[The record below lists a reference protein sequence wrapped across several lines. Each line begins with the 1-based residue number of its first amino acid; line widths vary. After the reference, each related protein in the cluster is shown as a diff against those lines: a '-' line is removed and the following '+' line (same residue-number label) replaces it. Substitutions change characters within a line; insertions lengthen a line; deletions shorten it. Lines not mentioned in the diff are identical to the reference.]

1 MNADVLIVGAGPAG
15 SSIALR
21 LARAGIDVA
30 LLERS
35 RFPRTKVC
43 GEYLS
48 PGALLALRDL
58 GCADAVLG
66 SAHRVRRV
74 SLAAFGSVPVILALP
89 GEGAVSLPRATLDDG
104 LRSAALA
111 SGARALHGAFLSA
124 VEDSDGVRVA
134 YRDADGADRDCR
146 ARVLVGAD
154 GAWST
159 VAARSGLAGDQR
171 RGGRWAVG
179 GHVRGA
185 ECGSDDVLEM
195 CIGAGGYFARNPLG
209 GDLANAMLVM
219 PRPAAGDAAAGAI
232 VDELS
237 AGRLHFDASKLEKR
251 VAIGPLRY
259 EPSRLA
265 AGRIMLAG
273 DAAGLLDPFVGQ
285 GVAIA
290 LESSTAC
297 ADAARALLSGARAG
311 SVARALAR
319 ARRDLVRPR
328 RILAAVVDLVVRT
341 PMMRRRAVRS
351 VLRDPGVAETVLA
364 AVAGA
369 APAARALSPALLARL
384 LA

>member
-21 LARAGIDVA
+21 LGRAGVDVA

-48 PGALLALRDL
+48 PGALAALHDL
-58 GCADAVLG
+58 RCADAVLAR
-66 SAHRVRRV
+66 AHRVRRV
-74 SLAAFGSVPVILALP
+74 SLAAFGAGPALLTLP
-89 GEGAVSLPRATLDDG
+89 GDGALSLSRAILDDA
-104 LRSAALA
+104 LRDAALA
-111 SGARALHGAFLSA
+111 CGVRALHGAFLHA
-124 VEDSDGVRVA
+124 EDEGGALGIVF
-134 YRDADGADRDCR
+134 RDADGVERECR
-146 ARVLVGAD
+146 ARVLIGAD

-159 VAARSGLAGDQR
+159 VAARSGLAGEQR

-179 GHVRGA
+179 GHLRGVNG
-185 ECGSDDVLEM
+185 GSDDTLEM
-195 CIGAGGYFARNPLG
+195 CIGPGGYYARNPLG
-209 GDLANAMLVM
+209 GDMTNAMLVM
-219 PRPAAGDAAAGAI
+219 PRPMAGDEEADAI
-232 VDELS
+232 VEELS
-237 AGRLHFDASKLEKR
+237 AGRMRFDAAKLEKR

-265 AGRIMLAG
+265 AGRIMLSG

-290 LESSTAC
+290 LESSTTG
-297 ADAARALLSGARAG
+297 ADAALALLAGASAPQ
-311 SVARALAR
+311 VARSLAR
-319 ARRDLVRPR
+319 ARRELVMPR
-328 RILAAVVDLVVRT
+328 RMLAYAVDMVMRT
-341 PMMRRRAVRS
+341 PLMRARAARS
-351 VLRDPGVAETVLA
+351 VRRDPAVAETVLA

>member
-1 MNADVLIVGAGPAG
+1 VLLTFAV
-15 SSIALR
+15 
-21 LARAGIDVA
+21 
-30 LLERS
+30 E
-35 RFPRTKVC
+35 
-43 GEYLS
+43 
-48 PGALLALRDL
+48 GALW
-58 GCADAVLG
+58 
-66 SAHRVRRV
+66 
-74 SLAAFGSVPVILALP
+74 
-89 GEGAVSLPRATLDDG
+89 LPRATIDDG
-104 LRSAALA
+104 LRTAALA
-111 SGARALHGAFLSA
+111 NGARALHGAFLHA
-124 VEDSDGVRVA
+124 VAEAECVRVA
-134 YRDADGADRDCR
+134 YRDAEGADRLCR

-154 GAWST
+154 GACST
-159 VAARSGLAGDQR
+159 VAARCGLAGDRR

-179 GHVRGA
+179 GHLRDA
-185 ECGSDDVLEM
+185 ACGSGDVLEM

-219 PRPAAGDAAAGAI
+219 PRPAAGDAEASAI

-237 AGRLHFDASKLEKR
+237 AGRLHFDPAKLEKR

-259 EPSRLA
+259 DASRLA
-265 AGRIMLAG
+265 AGRTMLAG

-297 ADAARALLSGARAG
+297 ADAALALLAGARAA
-311 SVARALAR
+311 SVARSLAR
-319 ARRDLVRPR
+319 ARRELVKPR

-341 PMMRRRAVRS
+341 PIMRRRAARS

-364 AVAGA
+364 AIAGA

>member
-1 MNADVLIVGAGPAG
+1 MNADVMVVGAGPAG

-21 LARAGIDVA
+21 LARAGVDVV

-58 GCADAVLG
+58 DCADAALAR
-66 SAHRVRRV
+66 AHRVRRV
-74 SLAAFGSVPVILALP
+74 SLAAFGSVPVILTLP
-89 GEGAVSLPRATLDDG
+89 GEGALSLARATLDDG
-104 LRSAALA
+104 LRNAALA
-111 SGARALHGAFLSA
+111 SGARALHGAFLQA
-124 VEDSDGVRVA
+124 EAAPECVHVA
-134 YRDADGADRDCR
+134 YRDADGADRVCR

-159 VAARSGLAGDQR
+159 VAARCGLAGDRR

-179 GHVRGA
+179 GHLRD
-185 ECGSDDVLEM
+185 ESCGSDDVLEM

-219 PRPAAGDAAAGAI
+219 PRPAAGDADATAI

-237 AGRLHFDASKLEKR
+237 SGRLHFDAAKLEKR

-259 EPSRLA
+259 DASRLA

-290 LESSTAC
+290 LESSTSC
-297 ADAARALLSGARAG
+297 AEGALALLAGARAA
-311 SVARALAR
+311 SVARSLAR
-319 ARRDLVRPR
+319 ARRELVRPR
-328 RILAAVVDLVVRT
+328 SILASVVDLVART
-341 PMMRRRAVRS
+341 PIMRRRALRS

>member
-1 MNADVLIVGAGPAG
+1 MNTDVMIVGAGPAG
-15 SSIALR
+15 SSIAMR
-21 LARAGIDVA
+21 LARAGVDVA

-58 GCADAVLG
+58 DCADGMLAR
-66 SAHRVRRV
+66 AHRVRRV
-74 SLAAFGSVPVILALP
+74 SLAAFGSGPVILTLP
-89 GEGAVSLPRATLDDG
+89 GEGALSLPRATLDDG
-104 LRSAALA
+104 LRHAALTT
-111 SGARALHGAFLSA
+111 GARALHGTFLHA
-124 VEDSDGVRVA
+124 VAEPECVRVA
-134 YRDADGADRDCR
+134 YRDADGTDRLCR

-159 VAARSGLAGDQR
+159 VAARCGLASDRR

-179 GHVRGA
+179 GHLRDEA
-185 ECGSDDVLEM
+185 CGSDDVLEM

-219 PRPAAGDAAAGAI
+219 PRPAAGDADASAI

-237 AGRLHFDASKLEKR
+237 AGRLQFDAAKLEKR
-251 VAIGPLRY
+251 VAVGPLRY
-259 EPSRLA
+259 DASRLA

-290 LESSTAC
+290 LESSRAC
-297 ADAARALLSGARAG
+297 ADAALAMLAGARPA
-311 SVARALAR
+311 SVARSLAR
-319 ARRDLVRPR
+319 ARRELVRPR
-328 RILAAVVDLVVRT
+328 RILASVVDLVVRT
-341 PMMRRRAVRS
+341 PLMRRRAARS